1 MQTFCRPLL
10 PVILALS
17 LSTLSNAQT
26 TGYIVTPSNFPLF
39 SPSRDL
45 GEGVYTDV
53 PLRVSLFTGIGYDDN
68 IFAEHSD
75 RRGSG
80 YTQASI
86 NVASHIGTHR
96 TRLDA
101 NLGLGLDYYWD
112 RPGQSIDPNINLNLT
127 FAHQLNPRILITFS
141 DYLTFASQPNLQL
154 GLGPNQVSNYFY
166 TSNQLGLGYQWTPRF
181 STLTSYSA
189 NILVYDNSSIG
200 NSLNRLENLISQ
212 QFRFLLRPTITAV
225 AEYRFGYIDYFSNS
239 GMNSYSNFILGGAD
253 LTLSPRLTFG
263 FRAGV
268 EFRNYEKA
276 QPGQEQDLIYPFGES
291 TLTYQYRPG
300 SYIEWYNRYGL
311 EESDLGV
318 GYRQTFRTGL
328 KISHLF
334 GARLRAI
341 GAGYYSYNDYVNPSL
356 TENVLDLNVGLTYQ
370 INRALAASTGYT
382 FERDFSQEIT
392 RDYYRNRV
400 YLGLS
405 FTF

>member
-1 MQTFCRPLL
+1 MHTFSRPLL
-10 PVILALS
+10 LVILALS
-17 LSTLSNAQT
+17 LSIFSHAQT
-26 TGYIVTPSNFPLF
+26 TGYLAAPSNFPVF
-39 SPSRDL
+39 HPSTDL
-45 GEGVYTDV
+45 GEGIYAEL
-53 PLRVSLFTGIGYDDN
+53 PLQVSLFTGIGYDDN

-75 RRGSG
+75 RRGSF
-80 YTQASI
+80 YTQASL
-86 NVASHIGTHR
+86 NLTSHIRTHR

-101 NLGLGLDYYWD
+101 SLGLGLDYYWN
-112 RPGQSIDPNINLNLT
+112 RPGRSIDPNISLNLNFT
-127 FAHQLNPRILITFS
+127 HQLTPRIVITFS
-141 DYLTFASQPNLQL
+141 DYTTFASQPNLQL

-166 TSNQLGLGYQWTPRF
+166 TSNTLSLGYQWTPRF
-181 STLTSYSA
+181 STITSYTG
-189 NILVYDNSSIG
+189 NLLYYDNSSIG
-200 NSLNRLENLISQ
+200 NSLNRVENLISQ
-212 QFRFLLRPTITAV
+212 RFRYLVRPTITAV

-239 GMNSYSNFILGGAD
+239 GMSSLSNFLLGGAD

-341 GAGYYSYNDYVNPSL
+341 GAGYYSYSDYVNPSL

-370 INRALAASTGYT
+370 INRAFAASAGYT
-382 FERDFSQEIT
+382 FERDFSDEIT